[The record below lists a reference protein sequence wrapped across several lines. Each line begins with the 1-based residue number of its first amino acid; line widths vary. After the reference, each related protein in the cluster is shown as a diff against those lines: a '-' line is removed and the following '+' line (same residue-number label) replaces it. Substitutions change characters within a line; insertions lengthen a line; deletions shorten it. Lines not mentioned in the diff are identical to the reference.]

1 MTMKT
6 FRLSAKS
13 MDRSWHVLDAADKPL
28 GRVASEAAKLLLG
41 KHKPNYEPFLPMG
54 DYVVIVNAGRV
65 AVTGEKTKRKVYYRH
80 SGYPGGLRERTLEE
94 QMERD
99 PRKVL
104 ERAIKGMLP
113 HNSRGRELFR
123 HLNVYSGADHPHEA
137 QVNAGTGARAQKR
150 ARQAE
155 AAAAA
160 PPEAETVSAEPV
172 AVAPTEVV
180 EETATPETATPEA
193 AAPEVVV
200 EAPAAEEASSE
211 ATGERLTGSLARYK
225 RAELDEEATRLG
237 IEIES
242 GWKKDDV
249 VAAVQTYYDEHPIA
263 DEDNA

>member
-6 FRLSAKS
+6 FRLSARS
-13 MDRSWHVLDAADKPL
+13 MDRRWHVLDAADTPL

-54 DYVVIVNAGRV
+54 DYVVIINADRV

-94 QMERD
+94 QMDRD
-99 PRKVL
+99 SRKVL

-123 HLNVYSGADHPHEA
+123 HLNVYSGSEHPHEA

-150 ARQAE
+150 ARQEAV

-160 PPEAETVSAEPV
+160 PVAAAPEPV
-172 AVAPTEVV
+172 E
-180 EETATPETATPEA
+180 PETATPEPEMVEEV
-193 AAPEVVV
+193 AAPEAAVPEAPTAAEVPAV
-200 EAPAAEEASSE
+200 EATTSEPA
-211 ATGERLTGSLARYK
+211 GDRLTGSLARHK

-249 VAAVQTYYDEHPIA
+249 VAAVQGYYDEHPIA
-263 DEDNA
+263 DEDDA

>member
-13 MDRSWHVLDAADKPL
+13 MDRRWHVLDAADTPL

-54 DYVVIVNAGRV
+54 DYVVIINADRV

-80 SGYPGGLRERTLEE
+80 TGYPGGLRERTLEE
-94 QMERD
+94 QMDRD

-123 HLNVYSGADHPHEA
+123 HLNVYSGSEHPHEA

-150 ARQAE
+150 ARQDE
-155 AAAAA
+155 VAAAAA
-160 PPEAETVSAEPV
+160 PVAATPEPVEPEAAAQESEV
-172 AVAPTEVV
+172 A
-180 EETATPETATPEA
+180 EETAAPEA
-193 AAPEVVV
+193 AAPEAAA
-200 EAPAAEEASSE
+200 EASAAEEAAVE
-211 ATGERLTGSLARYK
+211 TTGERLKGSLARYK
-225 RAELDEEATRLG
+225 RTELDEEATRLG

-249 VAAVQTYYDEHPIA
+249 VAAVQGHYDEHPIA

>member
-13 MDRSWHVLDAADKPL
+13 MDRRWHVLDAADKPL

-54 DYVVIVNAGRV
+54 DYVVIINAGRV

-80 SGYPGGLRERTLEE
+80 TGYPGGLRERTLEE
-94 QMERD
+94 QMDRD

-123 HLNVYSGADHPHEA
+123 HLNVYLGSEHPHEA

-155 AAAAA
+155 VAAAA
-160 PPEAETVSAEPV
+160 PPPAPAAPAMEAAETPSEPEATAPDA
-172 AVAPTEVV
+172 AVEASG
-180 EETATPETATPEA
+180 AAEA
-193 AAPEVVV
+193 AAG
-200 EAPAAEEASSE
+200 AE
-211 ATGERLTGSLARYK
+211 GERLTGSLARHK

-242 GWKKDDV
+242 DWKKDDV

>member
-13 MDRSWHVLDAADKPL
+13 MDRRWHVLDAADKPL

-54 DYVVIVNAGRV
+54 DYVVIINADRV
-65 AVTGEKTKRKVYYRH
+65 AVTGDKTKRKVYYRH
-80 SGYPGGLRERTLEE
+80 TGYPGGLRERTLEE

-104 ERAIKGMLP
+104 ERSIKGMLP
-113 HNSRGRELFR
+113 HNARGRELFR
-123 HLNVYSGADHPHEA
+123 HLNVYSGSEHPHEA

-150 ARQAE
+150 ERQAE
-155 AAAAA
+155 AAVAAA
-160 PPEAETVSAEPV
+160 PAPAAPAAVAVAEPV
-172 AVAPTEVV
+172 VAAPVSEVV
-180 EETATPETATPEA
+180 EETAAPAVAATEVAAEA
-193 AAPEVVV
+193 A
-200 EAPAAEEASSE
+200 
-211 ATGERLTGSLARYK
+211 GERLTGSLARYK

-249 VAAVQTYYDEHPIA
+249 VSAVQAYYDEHPIA

>member
-13 MDRSWHVLDAADKPL
+13 MDRRWHVLDAADTPL

-54 DYVVIVNAGRV
+54 DYVVIINADRV

-80 SGYPGGLRERTLEE
+80 TGYPGGLRERTLEE

-123 HLNVYSGADHPHEA
+123 HLNVYSGSEHPHEA

-150 ARQAE
+150 ARQDE

-160 PPEAETVSAEPV
+160 APVAAAPEPV
-172 AVAPTEVV
+172 E
-180 EETATPETATPEA
+180 PEA
-193 AAPEVVV
+193 AAPEAEVAEEAVVV
-200 EAPAAEEASSE
+200 EAAVPETAAEAPVADEAIAE
-211 ATGERLTGSLARYK
+211 PAGERLTGSLARHK

-249 VAAVQTYYDEHPIA
+249 VAAVQGYYDEHPIA